1 MLAPIFLLAVCLAGN
16 VLADDDLVVGIDKMV
31 PFGNS
36 GSVAFSRAR
45 QNRLAYYEDGH
56 WKAWPIVLSKN
67 ASAQP
72 RSLHTL

>member
-36 GSVAFSRAR
+36 GLGTEVKRVKGSVIFYCIPNENEREGETRADR
-45 QNRLAYYEDGH
+45 
-56 WKAWPIVLSKN
+56 V
-67 ASAQP
+67 
-72 RSLHTL
+72 

>member
-36 GSVAFSRAR
+36 GLGTEVKRVK
-45 QNRLAYYEDGH
+45 NRLAYYEDGH

>member
-36 GSVAFSRAR
+36 ESGTEVKRVKGSVIFLLYS
-45 QNRLAYYEDGH
+45 Q
-56 WKAWPIVLSKN
+56 
-67 ASAQP
+67 
-72 RSLHTL
+72 